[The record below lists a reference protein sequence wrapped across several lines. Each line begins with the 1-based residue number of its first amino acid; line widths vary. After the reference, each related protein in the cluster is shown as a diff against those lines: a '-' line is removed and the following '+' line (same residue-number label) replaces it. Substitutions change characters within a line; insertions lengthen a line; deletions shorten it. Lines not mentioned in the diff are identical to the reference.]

1 MKLGAQLEAIPSVG
15 PLLWRLSAL
24 FSGVGLLIVGVGLL
38 FSVLGLRAGLADFSS
53 ITLGFVTSAYFV
65 GFVAG
70 TYACPVVIR
79 KVGHIRAF
87 AAMASLASTMPI
99 LHALW
104 IDPWFWGLLRF
115 VTGVCMVGLYI
126 VIESWLNALAPNAL
140 RGRLFAVYMAVNFVA
155 LALGQWLI
163 LVGDRLGFVPF
174 AMVSVMFSFAL
185 LPITMTEVDEPPPVD
200 APTLSLR
207 NLYEASPVGMAAA
220 MASGLIT
227 GAFYGMSSVFGKA
240 VGFSDAEVAT
250 FIAATILGGAVFQWP
265 VGHYSDTHDRRFVL
279 LWVCILGAVVT
290 GFGYLLTGVSAAS
303 LIPLAVVFGGL
314 IFAIY
319 GLCVAH
325 VNDQIDS
332 ARLVEFTGGLLLIH
346 GIGAAIGP
354 VVAGVAMDVAG
365 PSSLMLYYTA
375 VMASLALYTIKRLRA
390 APAAVPTSEKADFV
404 LMGGGSQAV
413 LQMDPRTPAEEAPTV
428 DDAVETEA
436 VGEVA
441 PEAQSPASP
450 SAP

>member
-1 MKLGAQLEAIPSVG
+1 MKLGVQLEGIPSVG

-24 FSGVGLLIVGVGLL
+24 LSGVGLLVVGVGLL

-53 ITLGFVTSAYFV
+53 ITLGLVTSAYFV

-79 KVGHIRAF
+79 RVGHIRAF

-104 IDPWFWGLLRF
+104 VDPWFWGLLRF

-207 NLYEASPVGMAAA
+207 NLYQASPIGMAAA

-250 FIAATILGGAVFQWP
+250 FIAAAILGGAVFQWP
-265 VGHYSDTHDRRFVL
+265 VGHYSDTHDRRIVL
-279 LWVCILGAVVT
+279 MWVCVLGAVVT
-290 GFGYLLTGVSAAS
+290 ALGYVLTDFSTS
-303 LIPLAVVFGGL
+303 FLMPLAVVFGGL

-354 VVAGVAMDVAG
+354 VVAGVAMDIAG
-365 PSSLMLYYTA
+365 PASLMLFYTA
-375 VMASLALYTIKRLRA
+375 VMGSLALYAVKRFRA
-390 APAAVPTSEKADFV
+390 APAAVPTEEKADFV

-413 LQMDPRTPAEEAPTV
+413 LQMDPRTEATLHDTVAEEAAGTTQPT
-428 DDAVETEA
+428 
-436 VGEVA
+436 
-441 PEAQSPASP
+441 
-450 SAP
+450 SAPGH

>member
-1 MKLGAQLEAIPSVG
+1 MVGQHASEMRPSVG

-24 FSGVGLLIVGVGLL
+24 LSGVALLIVGVGLL
-38 FSVLGLRAGLADFSS
+38 FSVLGLRAGLASFSS
-53 ITLGFVTSAYFV
+53 ITLGLVTSAYFV

-99 LHALW
+99 LHALLV
-104 IDPWFWGLLRF
+104 DPWFWGLLRF

-140 RGRLFAVYMAVNFVA
+140 RGRLFAVYMAINFVA

-163 LVGDRLGFVPF
+163 LVGDQLGFVPF

-185 LPITMTEVDEPPPVD
+185 LPITMTEVDEPEPVA
-200 APTLSLR
+200 APKLSFR
-207 NLYEASPVGMAAA
+207 NLYQASPVGMAAA
-220 MASGLIT
+220 LASGLIT
-227 GAFYGMSSVFGKA
+227 GAFFGMSSVFAKA
-240 VGFSDAEVAT
+240 VGFSDAEVAS
-250 FIAATILGGAVFQWP
+250 FVAAAILGGAVFQWP
-265 VGHYSDTHDRRFVL
+265 VGHYSDTHDRRLVL
-279 LWVCILGAVVT
+279 LWVCIFGVAITVLGY
-290 GFGYLLTGVSAAS
+290 GLTEYSVAS
-303 LIPLAVVFGGL
+303 LIPLAVLFGGL
-314 IFAIY
+314 IFSIY
-319 GLCVAH
+319 GLCMAH

-332 ARLVEFTGGLLLIH
+332 SRLVEFTGGLLLIH

-354 VVAGVAMDVAG
+354 VVAGVVMDIAG

-375 VMASLALYTIKRLRA
+375 VMMSLALYTIKRLRA
-390 APAAVPTSEKADFV
+390 APEAVPTSEKAEFV

-413 LQMDPRTPAEEAPTV
+413 LQMDPRMATEDEIADLPAHGSPDGDATADPAVPGTP
-428 DDAVETEA
+428 DR
-436 VGEVA
+436 
-441 PEAQSPASP
+441 
-450 SAP
+450 

>member
-1 MKLGAQLEAIPSVG
+1 MKFHNPLDAGPTMG

-24 FSGVGLLIVGVGLL
+24 LSGVGLLIVGVGLL
-38 FSVLGLRAGLADFSS
+38 FSVLGLRAGIADFSS
-53 ITLGFVTSAYFV
+53 ITLGLVTAAYFV
-65 GFVAG
+65 GFVLG
-70 TYACPVVIR
+70 TFACPVIIR
-79 KVGHIRAF
+79 RVGHIRAF

-104 IDPWFWGLLRF
+104 VDPWFWGLLRL

-126 VIESWLNALAPNAL
+126 VVESWLNALAPNAL

-185 LPITMTEVDEPPPVD
+185 LPITMTEVDEPEPVE
-200 APTLSLR
+200 APKLSLR
-207 NLYEASPVGMAAA
+207 NLYTASPIGMAAA

-227 GAFYGMSSVFGKA
+227 GAFYGMSSVFGKS
-240 VGFSDAEVAT
+240 VGFSDAGVAS
-250 FIAATILGGAVFQWP
+250 FMAAAILGGAVFQWP
-265 VGHYSDTHDRRFVL
+265 VGHYSDSHDRRIVL
-279 LWVCILGAVVT
+279 MWVCFLGAVVT
-290 GFGYLLTGVSAAS
+290 GMGYLMTERSVDW

-332 ARLVEFTGGLLLIH
+332 SRLVEFTGGLLLIH

-354 VVAGVAMDVAG
+354 VAAGVVMDIAG
-365 PSSLMLYYTA
+365 PSSLMLYYA
-375 VMASLALYTIKRLRA
+375 VVMASLALYAVKRFRA
-390 APAAVPTSEKADFV
+390 APAAVPTEEKADFV

-413 LQMDPRTPAEEAPTV
+413 LQMDPRTTEVSEAEPAG
-428 DDAVETEA
+428 
-436 VGEVA
+436 GE
-441 PEAQSPASP
+441 PGNPNGP
-450 SAP
+450 

>member
-1 MKLGAQLEAIPSVG
+1 MFSKPPLDMGPTMG

-24 FSGVGLLIVGVGLL
+24 LSGVGLLIVGVGLL
-38 FSVLGLRAGLADFSS
+38 FSVLGLRAGIADFSS
-53 ITLGFVTSAYFV
+53 ITLGLVTAAYFM
-65 GFVAG
+65 GFVLG
-70 TYACPVVIR
+70 TFACPVIIR
-79 KVGHIRAF
+79 RVGHIRAF

-104 IDPWFWGLLRF
+104 VDPWFWGLLRL

-126 VIESWLNALAPNAL
+126 VVESWLNALAPNAL

-185 LPITMTEVDEPPPVD
+185 LPITMTEVDEPEPVE
-200 APTLSLR
+200 APKLSLR
-207 NLYEASPVGMAAA
+207 NLYTASPIGMAAA
-220 MASGLIT
+220 LASGLIT
-227 GAFYGMSSVFGKA
+227 GAFYGMSSVFGKS
-240 VGFSDAEVAT
+240 VGFSDAEVAS
-250 FIAATILGGAVFQWP
+250 FMAAAILGGAVFQWP
-265 VGHYSDTHDRRFVL
+265 VGHYSDSHDRRIVL
-279 LWVCILGAVVT
+279 MWVCALGAGVT
-290 GFGYLLTGVSAAS
+290 SLGYLMSGQSVEG

-332 ARLVEFTGGLLLIH
+332 SRLVEFTGGLLLIH

-354 VVAGVAMDVAG
+354 VAAGVVMDLAG
-365 PSSLMLYYTA
+365 PSSLMLYYA
-375 VMASLALYTIKRLRA
+375 VVMGSLALYAIKRFRA
-390 APAAVPTSEKADFV
+390 APAAVPTEEKADFV

-413 LQMDPRTPAEEAPTV
+413 LQMDPRTAEASEAESV
-428 DDAVETEA
+428 TENKPG
-436 VGEVA
+436 V
-441 PEAQSPASP
+441 
-450 SAP
+450 